1 MESSKSYMNLSVNDF
16 IKEMTR
22 KYDLQ
27 TCEQNAGKRMTY
39 VSPSLV
45 PSSRVLSSEIL
56 RHSYG
61 TLLVSDHPGSHLIP
75 AKSKKRTYEETF
87 GPREYDNERYGQ
99 GIDDNFFQTNIGH
112 AVIG

>member
-22 KYDLQ
+22 KYDLP
-27 TCEQNAGKRMTY
+27 TCEPNIGKKT
-39 VSPSLV
+39 
-45 PSSRVLSSEIL
+45 
-56 RHSYG
+56 
-61 TLLVSDHPGSHLIP
+61 P

-99 GIDDNFFQTNIGH
+99 EIDDTFFQTNVGH
-112 AVIG
+112 AVMG

>member
-1 MESSKSYMNLSVNDF
+1 MESSKSYMDLSVSDF

-27 TCEQNAGKRMTY
+27 TCKQSTGKK
-39 VSPSLV
+39 
-45 PSSRVLSSEIL
+45 
-56 RHSYG
+56 
-61 TLLVSDHPGSHLIP
+61 IP

-99 GIDDNFFQTNIGH
+99 EIDESFFQTNVGH
-112 AVIG
+112 GVMG